1 MKTQISTLTKLKV
14 WTVVSLTAKDTLM
27 VILESFKQGFAV
39 EATSKS
45 MAWTTFDTFAS
56 VVSWTTGQILL
67 VLSAIFGLDMKQVDY
82 NYSFLQ
88 APITENVYFR
98 IPSGFQEVGKFLKL
112 EKSLYELRQSPRNV
126 FEKANLLKNG
136 IHPII
141 CRSMS
146 LISHKVVCL
155 L

>member
-56 VVSWTTGQILL
+56 V
-67 VLSAIFGLDMKQVDY
+67 AHGLQV
-82 NYSFLQ
+82 
-88 APITENVYFR
+88 
-98 IPSGFQEVGKFLKL
+98 
-112 EKSLYELRQSPRNV
+112 KSYLCFRQSLV
-126 FEKANLLKNG
+126 WT
-136 IHPII
+136 
-141 CRSMS
+141 
-146 LISHKVVCL
+146 
-155 L
+155 